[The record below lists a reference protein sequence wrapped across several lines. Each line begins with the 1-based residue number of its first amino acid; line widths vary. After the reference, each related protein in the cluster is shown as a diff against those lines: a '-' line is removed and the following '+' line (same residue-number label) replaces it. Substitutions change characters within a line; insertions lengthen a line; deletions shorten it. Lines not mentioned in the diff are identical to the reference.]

1 MVVGFS
7 EQRWGVLHS
16 NNSWYPVNPSTGQV
30 LGVSHEEQQPWVRK
44 ETQASLRPRVCAA
57 RARVRHH
64 GRSRGRQHSTNGRSV
79 DEKLY

>member
-7 EQRWGVLHS
+7 EQRWGVLHG
-16 NNSWYPVNPSTGQV
+16 NNSRYPVHPSSGQV
-30 LGVSHEEQQPWVRK
+30 LGVSHEEQQPCVRS
-44 ETQASLRPRVCAA
+44 ETQASLRPRVRAA

-64 GRSRGRQHSTNGRSV
+64 GQSRGRQYSANGRSV